1 MKFTID
7 RRYWLRG
14 EGGKNSVLY
23 DSGREFKNMCCLG
36 QIAEQCGI
44 SKLALNELR
53 RPQSLNGE
61 DKTLFESK
69 FGIDMISLVD
79 PGGTMYGTLG
89 YLMLIND
96 TSFIA
101 DARREMMLTDLVSH
115 FYGHELEFIN

>member
-36 QIAEQCGI
+36 QISEQCGI
-44 SKLALNELR
+44 TKVRLAQLR
-53 RPQSLNGE
+53 RPQNLGDE

-69 FGIDMISLVD
+69 FGIDMISFVD
-79 PGGTMYGTLG
+79 PSTLS
-89 YLMLIND
+89 YLMLTND
-96 TSFIA
+96 DSFID